1 MREALFGGT
10 DRLVAHLSEHIA
22 GAPADASPCP
32 TLLAALTASGRLFPE
47 DRALARKRQ
56 QVIAADLELREREV
70 LKLATLRDL
79 LRDLLAARGIPPHQ
93 AVHLVRLALTVYEQA
108 FTRWIAPGSDAA
120 FGTCMSHAAAD
131 LDRALSCA
139 ADRVSWRDDRTD
151 AVQGH

>member
-1 MREALFGGT
+1 M
-10 DRLVAHLSEHIA
+10 AHLSEHIA

-56 QVIAADLELREREV
+56 QVIAADPELHERAV
-70 LKLATLRDL
+70 LKLAT

-120 FGTCMSHAAAD
+120 FGTCMSDAAAD
-131 LDRALSCA
+131 LDRALSL
-139 ADRVSWRDDRTD
+139 R
-151 AVQGH
+151 G